1 MLRVSFFLS
10 VCLHLVLLGVASVI
24 IAQRATPELPV
35 EKRFRVN
42 LQENVVTTAGLS
54 SAAGPSAGGSSFGPP
69 DGDTR
74 LKHSERSLPPSPEF
88 SPEAT
93 KRGEFPSELSLPASQ
108 AFSMPQSPLQKTQRV
123 KPEEIQPRIPIMP
136 PPLLKKQSP
145 NVQTTQTL
153 TPTMPEFVAQARDF
167 PTPIPTKRKPIPAKS
182 TPIPGKPTP
191 ISAKPT
197 PIPANPAPVLA
208 KSTPI
213 PTDLTSI
220 SAESTRI
227 PAGISETREQPQP
240 VETPGIS
247 TSTASIPPGTAPRV
261 AGSESSSQSDVTAS
275 VRRGSPTTG
284 TTPGTSS
291 NSEGAMGD
299 AGNEPGPQGNNRP
312 KTPREK
318 TLLNQY
324 LQEVA
329 AKIKAVKQYP
339 RNARAEGWEG
349 TVVIKLRILPSG
361 KVETVEFAEKSPY
374 ESLNEAAFQTIQ
386 QAQPFPPF
394 SRGLTLQSITV
405 NIPIKF
411 TLN

>member
-24 IAQRATPELPV
+24 IAQRAMPELPV

-42 LQENVVTTAGLS
+42 LQENVDTTAGLS
-54 SAAGPSAGGSSFGPP
+54 SAADPSAGGSSFGPP

-74 LKHSERSLPPSPEF
+74 LKHSERSLPPSREF

-93 KRGEFPSELSLPASQ
+93 KRGEFPSELSLPPSQ
-108 AFSMPQSPLQKTQRV
+108 AFSLPQSPLQKTQRV
-123 KPEEIQPRIPIMP
+123 KPEEIQPRIPTTL

-153 TPTMPEFVAQARDF
+153 APTMPEFVAQARDF

-191 ISAKPT
+191 ILAKPT
-197 PIPANPAPVLA
+197 PIPAHPAPLLA

-240 VETPGIS
+240 VETQDISTLTAINSPGILPS
-247 TSTASIPPGTAPRV
+247 V
-261 AGSESSSQSDVTAS
+261 ARSGSSSQSDVTPSAQH
-275 VRRGSPTTG
+275 GSPTTG
-284 TTPGTSS
+284 TTPGSSS
-291 NSEGAMGD
+291 NFEGTG
-299 AGNEPGPQGNNRP
+299 GNTGNGPGSQGNDRL

-329 AKIKAVKQYP
+329 AKIKAVQQYP
-339 RNARAEGWEG
+339 RNAREEGWEG
-349 TVVIKLRILPSG
+349 TVVIKLQILLTG
-361 KVETVEFAEKSPY
+361 KVEKVALIEKSQY
-374 ESLNEAAFQTIQ
+374 EILNEAALQAINK
-386 QAQPFPPF
+386 AQPFPKF
-394 SRGLTLQSITV
+394 YRGLTLQSITV
-405 NIPIKF
+405 NVPIQF